1 MQETRFLDHGKWI
14 SICVFSFLMDKSRML
29 TVFSALGIE
38 VFFFLD
44 TVLKNQHVNY
54 NFFFDSVQISL
65 KQNNALAR
73 TIASYGVSFV
83 FTGNCAVQS
92 EHCIESQIW
101 PNSQVRCQ
109 TGYLNPVW
117 ASWRARITSQKRLWA
132 KWTSQSSITN
142 NNKQILNITVWL
154 CSSSSWTLSIKYSR
168 GLLGFFRWRISA
180 I

>member
-1 MQETRFLDHGKWI
+1 
-14 SICVFSFLMDKSRML
+14 ML

-92 EHCIESQIW
+92 EHCIESQI
-101 PNSQVRCQ
+101 
-109 TGYLNPVW
+109 
-117 ASWRARITSQKRLWA
+117 
-132 KWTSQSSITN
+132 
-142 NNKQILNITVWL
+142 
-154 CSSSSWTLSIKYSR
+154 
-168 GLLGFFRWRISA
+168 
-180 I
+180 

>member
-1 MQETRFLDHGKWI
+1 MDFNM
-14 SICVFSFLMDKSRML
+14 CVFIFNGQKQDVDRSCFFCSGNWSFH
-29 TVFSALGIE
+29 
-38 VFFFLD
+38 FLD
-44 TVLKNQHVNY
+44 TVLKNQHVNSF
-54 NFFFDSVQISL
+54 FFFDSVQISL

-101 PNSQVRCQ
+101 PDSQVRCQ

-117 ASWRARITSQKRLWA
+117 ACITSQKRLWA
-132 KWTSQSSITN
+132 KWTSQSTITN
-142 NNKQILNITVWL
+142 NNKQILNITVCL
-154 CSSSSWTLSIKYSR
+154 FSSSSWTLSIKYSR
-168 GLLGFFRWRISA
+168 GLLGFFSWRISA

>member
-1 MQETRFLDHGKWI
+1 MDFNM
-14 SICVFSFLMDKSRML
+14 CVFIFNGQKQDVDRFFCSGNWSFH
-29 TVFSALGIE
+29 
-38 VFFFLD
+38 FFWTQFLRIS
-44 TVLKNQHVNY
+44 TLITI
-54 NFFFDSVQISL
+54 FFFDSVQISL

-109 TGYLNPVW
+109 TGYLYPVW